1 MFLFNKKEVYMGY
14 SIEEVSKVINI
25 LIENNIEYEK
35 KLINLLRSDERF
47 TLRRV
52 GVNMNYNTQYII
64 YVKKCDYEKAE
75 YIINK
80 FLHS

>member
-25 LIENNIEYEK
+25 LTENNIEYEK
-35 KLINLLRSDERF
+35 KLINLLRSDEKF

-52 GVNMNYNTQYII
+52 GVNMDYTTQYIV

-80 FLHS
+80 FLHL